1 MSNEDHLHQH
11 RLPDVARL
19 GLLVAAPDYGV
30 LQLMASYRVTLER
43 YIDQGLYNG
52 PWQPFFV
59 GALSM
64 SKAGCPYR
72 GTSVCTRCPLSPP
85 VLCEYQ
91 CTRTRQLLDCEHRGY
106 CKCGHDQTERLR
118 AWGLIA

>member
-1 MSNEDHLHQH
+1 M
-11 RLPDVARL
+11 ARL
-19 GLLVAAPDYGV
+19 GPVVAQADCGV

-59 GALSM
+59 GALAM

-91 CTRTRQLLDCEHRGY
+91 CTRTRKLLDCEHRHC
-106 CKCGHDQTERLR
+106 CKCGWDQSGTLR
-118 AWGLIA
+118 AMGLIP